1 MIQVENPLA
10 VLTQD
15 TARMFLSSS
24 TPKEKYGVFLLVL
37 YFKLFLKGTGLKQLK
52 DDYINITKNTTSTRQ
67 IIQYKQ
73 KVRYNGFEIQVTW

>member
-24 TPKEKYGVFLLVL
+24 SPQEKYGVRYSTIMQVVS
-37 YFKLFLKGTGLKQLK
+37 KRNGSKTAKG
-52 DDYINITKNTTSTRQ
+52 
-67 IIQYKQ
+67 
-73 KVRYNGFEIQVTW
+73 